1 MKECS
6 KSQLLFCR
14 YTTNV
19 KRKVAKPCEA
29 TFPVFDAFPT
39 GWWGQK
45 VATPGAGGALTAAG
59 AGDPQMEEEAVL
71 CWCIQIHCL
80 HCSSTATATAT
91 ACTVLLFS
99 FV

>member
-1 MKECS
+1 MTFKRMKECS
-6 KSQLLFCR
+6 KRQLLFCR
-14 YTTNV
+14 YTANV

-59 AGDPQMEEEAVL
+59 AGDPQMEEKAVL
-71 CWCIQIHCL
+71 M
-80 HCSSTATATAT
+80 
-91 ACTVLLFS
+91 VL
-99 FV
+99 